1 MANLCTAL
9 IPLSNIERIQIYMN
23 NPRKTVAQIK
33 KETGADYVLNGT
45 LYNMSTGEAVCHLKA
60 DGKPICS
67 PAYSVHGHDWNTP
80 ADFGMSLL
88 PNVSLSGDVGKRNYI
103 GCVPLILKGV
113 PIVDSCINPSLNG
126 KRGRT
131 AIGTKD
137 GCLALYVSKD
147 GSTAARTPEKLR
159 DDLVAAGWD
168 SASMLDGG
176 GSSQCDFLGD
186 KVTSSRKVAHLIL
199 VYLKKTACPYKEPA
213 ATVKCGSVGEGAK
226 WVQWMLNK
234 HNPGLA
240 VDGIF
245 GAASKSA
252 LKAFQKSVFADAKE
266 WDGICGSKTREA
278 LKKGV

>member
-9 IPLSNIERIQIYMN
+9 IPLSKIERIQIYMN

-67 PAYSVHGHDWNTP
+67 PAYSVHGYAWNTA
-80 ADFGMSLL
+80 ADFGMEVL
-88 PNVSLSGDVGKRNYI
+88 PNVPKSGNIGKQNYI
-103 GCVPLILKGV
+103 SCTPLIIDGIPL
-113 PIVDSCINPSLNG
+113 VDPCKNPGLQG

-131 AIGTKD
+131 AIGMKG
-137 GCLALYVSKD
+137 GCLALYCSKD
-147 GSTAARTPEKLR
+147 GSTAARTPNNLR
-159 DDLVAAGWD
+159 DDLYATKWD
-168 SASMLDGG
+168 NAVMLDGG

-199 VYLKKTACPYKEPA
+199 VYLKQCPYKEPTA
-213 ATVKCGSVGEGAK
+213 LVKCGSVGDGVK

-234 HNPGLA
+234 HNPGLV

-245 GAASKSA
+245 GSASAAA
-252 LKAFQKSVFADAKE
+252 LKAFQKEAFTDPKE
-266 WDGICGSKTREA
+266 WDGKCGAKTRQA
-278 LKKGV
+278 LKREV